1 MDAKTVF
8 AAIALAILAN
18 GIVLAAIYRDIPVRL
33 RPAALDWQIGT
44 LLIAGGCVGF
54 ALDVGQPRWLMLTTV
69 NGLFVFGLTCYASAL
84 RKFYGLPRKRWHVL
98 PALIVTASIFWFS
111 AIQPHFGIRVT
122 IASIFWVV
130 LMCISIDALRKG
142 AREDQSIS
150 RKILS
155 IIFTVV
161 MVYAVIRFA
170 FYASIYFQKDFSI
183 ETGGSWLNLLSPIVM
198 TLIPITGTTAFVLMC
213 ADYLRRQLA
222 QAASTDYLTGLPNRR
237 ALMLHGA
244 TMVQRAKSSGASFA
258 VAVLDLD
265 NFKAI
270 NDTYGHDVGD
280 EGLAHVGGLL
290 QSHMR
295 AQDMAARSGGEE
307 FVIILDGLDQ
317 SGALRVIQRL
327 LKDLQNSPCRT
338 LAGEI
343 TITAS
348 AGVAAYMPTDVNFQ
362 GLHRRADMALY
373 DAKFT
378 GRNRVELAD
387 EE

>member
-33 RPAALDWQIGT
+33 RPAALHWQIGT
-44 LLIAGGCVGF
+44 LLIAAGCIGF
-54 ALDVGQPRWLMLTTV
+54 ALDTGLPRWLMLTCV
-69 NGLFVFGLTCYASAL
+69 NGLFVFGLTYYASAL

-111 AIQPHFGIRVT
+111 AIHPHFGIRVT
-122 IASIFWVV
+122 VVSIFWVV
-130 LMCISIDALRKG
+130 LMCISIDALHKG

-155 IIFTVV
+155 IIFTIV

-237 ALMLHGA
+237 ALMMRGTA
-244 TMVQRAKSSGASFA
+244 MVQRAQSSGVGFA
-258 VAVLDLD
+258 VAILDLD

-280 EGLAHVGGLL
+280 EGLAHIGNLL
-290 QSHMR
+290 QAHIR
-295 AQDMAARSGGEE
+295 EGDMAARSGGEE
-307 FVIILDGLDQ
+307 FVIILDGLDT
-317 SGALRVIQRL
+317 SGTLKVIQRL
-327 LKDLQNSPCRT
+327 LDDLQSSPCRT
-338 LAGEI
+338 LAGELYL
-343 TITAS
+343 TAS
-348 AGVAAYMPTDVNFQ
+348 AGIAAYMPTDLNFLA
-362 GLHRRADMALY
+362 LHRRADMALY
-373 DAKFT
+373 DAKSS
-378 GRNRVELAD
+378 GRNRVELAS
-387 EE
+387 